1 MRSVTGEKRAAA
13 LVHASLAT
21 LETTMIRFSSR
32 ALLAGGALM
41 LFVSFDGSVAAQP
54 GYVPSFQTGPN
65 GWQHRFGGSF
75 PHVPGSASPTMQDP
89 RHLHFNNEM
98 ARINNTQPNYRI
110 GDVSNAN
117 LKQWAKDAMKKDN
130 DEVLAGKIAY
140 TPGQSCHPQ
149 GVPAFTL
156 AQGPI
161 DILQTAKKVTIIE
174 ESSQMV
180 RHVYL
185 NEPHPANVKPSWLG
199 HSVGRYEGDTLVID
213 TIGLNTKAFVDSFRT
228 PHSEKLHV
236 VERWRVIEGG
246 HTLDV
251 RIRVEDPD
259 TFEQPWETYVQYRR
273 AQEPFDEVICQEGNF
288 MLFGDD
294 YNIPKADKPDF

>member
-1 MRSVTGEKRAAA
+1 
-13 LVHASLAT
+13 
-21 LETTMIRFSSR
+21 MIRVSSR
-32 ALLAGGALM
+32 HKQLASGALLLVFGAYG
-41 LFVSFDGSVAAQP
+41 DVAAQP
-54 GYVPSFQTGPN
+54 GYVPNFQTSPL
-65 GWQHRFGGSF
+65 GWQHRFGGAF
-75 PHVPGSASPTMQDP
+75 PEVQGSAIPTMQDP
-89 RHLHFNNEM
+89 KYIHYNNEM
-98 ARINNTQPNYRI
+98 ARINNTQSNYRI
-110 GDVSNAN
+110 GDVSNPN

-161 DILQTAKKVTIIE
+161 NIIQTPKKVTIIE

-185 NEPHPANVKPSWLG
+185 NEQHPANVKPSWFG

-213 TIGLNTKAFVDSFRT
+213 TVGLNRKTFVDAFRT
-228 PHSEKLHV
+228 PHTEKLHV
-236 VERWRVIEGG
+236 VERWRIVQSG
-246 HTLDV
+246 HLLEV

-259 TFEQPWETYVQYRR
+259 TFEQPWESYVNYRR
-273 AQEPFDEVICQEGNF
+273 AQDPFEEIICQEGNF
-288 MLFGDD
+288 QLFGDD
-294 YNIPKADKPDF
+294 YGIPQSDKPDF